1 MMVVVA
7 ELAAP
12 SNLEIVLGMV
22 PALWGTVHVGL
33 AEALTVLQR
42 HEITVVV
49 AEVDAALRNL
59 ETVLG
64 MVPALRGTVHVG

>member
-33 AEALTVLQR
+33 AESLT
-42 HEITVVV
+42 EIRAYEMTVAV
-49 AEVDAALRNL
+49 AEVASNL
-59 ETVLG
+59 EVVLS
-64 MVPALRGTVHVG
+64 VAEVWGTGLGLGLA